1 MPPADSGTHQR
12 QDYGSIGRAL
22 NNAWRFTRGHNG
34 CEILPNAHLHFQRQA
49 DEAFVGQHRRRDK
62 FACGEAMALQQDC
75 PERLPADDETC
86 QTGRITSWCQ
96 GKTNVE

>member
-1 MPPADSGTHQR
+1 M
-12 QDYGSIGRAL
+12 
-22 NNAWRFTRGHNG
+22 
-34 CEILPNAHLHFQRQA
+34 
-49 DEAFVGQHRRRDK
+49 
-62 FACGEAMALQQDC
+62 FACGEAMALRQDC